1 MKHNVKTVSRFLLL
15 SLTLGCGFFALGQNN
30 RGLTAARAES
40 EVVAPQK
47 RTFTEA
53 DFADEIPADPE
64 ELDVSLIQSTT
75 TDTSQ
80 SLNFAF
86 KSKTFV
92 GYMASRYNDMV
103 VNISDPS
110 YTGDTSAPVGEDFD
124 NFDDETGLPVFD
136 GELLYIL
143 GDTNKTNE
151 VFIPSTLT
159 LSETFIVNISTIC
172 ANCVSNPAFYNGGA
186 GNNSSYLEDG
196 LTPKYNAIH
205 IPSTVTTVHANAF
218 TGVPDSV
225 SITYEGDT
233 IPTGFETGWADT
245 TNIVLNTYGKASEE
259 KYKSRAVGGTVN
271 DIVDD
276 RGRPINFCLGCQPD
290 DKKYVGEVY
299 DRPLVIEFDV
309 VDKANPTG
317 AAIRHVFEELP
328 LTNTNGSA
336 YDSVGPISNPSYSRL
351 YGYKLASNE
360 IIKIESIT
368 FHNIMK
374 FGTGTEI
381 KTEQRYSAKPTKLAP
396 TLDLSNIV
404 SFKASSN
411 STFAGFSMFSFT
423 MDKNLSITSEKYPEP
438 HSLYLDVKT
447 DFYEQNRSKI
457 EAGLTSIRYSL
468 YNLYLSSYHF
478 VYEGKGGQ
486 LKDLILPIS
495 TAISYQTL
503 DKDNNNKVSVIIDH
517 NEVKKHGE
525 EIGVDYS
532 DFSASKVKTFEIMNL
547 TIQMDLLTTSDS
559 GSKAMLAKS
568 QASYKFAYLTI
579 INDEKIKVLNWNVI
593 LIGLLVTY
601 IAIFTAGAFAL
612 YKYKKEKYKN
622 DEFKRVNDK
631 KYLKSSVLYG
641 LGFMVIVYAITFI
654 FMRASGFANTIVAF
668 NPTDPLLIAFA
679 IAGMIIGGYF
689 IVLAIKA
696 IKTEKER
703 KKAIRLKLNE
713 DVEDDGTN

>member
-1 MKHNVKTVSRFLLL
+1 MKHYVKTVSRFLLL

-30 RGLTAARAES
+30 RSLTAAHAEG

-47 RTFTEA
+47 RTYTEA

-92 GYMASRYNDMV
+92 GYMASRYNDLV

-110 YTGDTSAPVGEDFD
+110 FTGDTNAPVGEDFD
-124 NFDDETGLPVFD
+124 NFDEETGLPIFD

-143 GDTNKTNE
+143 GDTNKTKE

-172 ANCVSNPAFYNGGA
+172 ANCVTNPVFYNGGA
-186 GNNSSYLEDG
+186 GNNSWYLEDG
-196 LTPKYNAIH
+196 VTTKYNTIH
-205 IPSTVTTVHANAF
+205 IPSTVTTVNANAF
-218 TGVPDSV
+218 VGVPAGV
-225 SITYEGDT
+225 SITYEGDA
-233 IPTGFETGWADT
+233 IPDGFMAGWADT
-245 TNIVLNTYGKASEE
+245 TNITFNTYGKES
-259 KYKSRAVGGTVN
+259 YKSRAVGGTVN
-271 DIVDD
+271 DIVDE
-276 RGRPINFCLGCQPD
+276 RGRPINFCLGCKPD
-290 DKKYVGEVY
+290 EKKYIGDVY

-309 VDKANPTG
+309 VDKANPDG

-360 IIKIESIT
+360 MIKVDSIT

-374 FGTGTEI
+374 FGTGVEI
-381 KTEQRYSAKPTKLAP
+381 KTEQRYSAKPTKFP
-396 TLDLSNIV
+396 ETLDLSKIV
-404 SFKASSN
+404 SFKAGNN
-411 STFAGFSMFSFT
+411 STFAGFSMFSFS

-438 HSLYLDVKT
+438 HSLYLDVKS

-457 EAGLTSIRYSL
+457 EQGLTEIRYSL

-478 VYEGKGGQ
+478 VYEGNGGE
-486 LKDLILPIS
+486 LKEVTVPVS

-503 DKDNNNKVSVIIDH
+503 DKDNGNAVSIILKNSD
-517 NEVKKHGE
+517 VAP
-525 EIGVDYS
+525 
-532 DFSASKVKTFEIMNL
+532 DFSADKVRTFEIVNL

-568 QASYKFAYLTI
+568 QASYKFAYLTVI
-579 INDEKIKVLNWNVI
+579 DNQKVSVFNWNI
-593 LIGLLVTY
+593 FLIIFLVAY
-601 IAIFTAGAFAL
+601 VALFAVGTFVL

-631 KYLKSSVLYG
+631 KYLKSSILYG
-641 LGFMVIVYAITFI
+641 LGFMVIAYAIIFI

-696 IKTEKER
+696 IKTENER

>member
-30 RGLTAARAES
+30 RSLSAAHAEGEASSTQQRTYTAS
-40 EVVAPQK
+40 
-47 RTFTEA
+47 
-53 DFADEIPADPE
+53 DFADEVPVDPE
-64 ELDVSLIQSTT
+64 QLDVSLIQSTT

-86 KSKTFV
+86 KSKTFQANI
-92 GYMASRYNDMV
+92 GSRYNDIIV
-103 VNISDPS
+103 CVTDPA
-110 YTGDTSAPVGEDFD
+110 YTGDNNNPVKEGFD
-124 NFDDETGLPVFD
+124 NYDEETGLPIFD
-136 GELLYIL
+136 GSILYIL
-143 GDTNKTNE
+143 KETKDGE
-151 VFIPSTLT
+151 VFIPSTYT
-159 LSETFIVNISTIC
+159 YSETFIISVSSIGS
-172 ANCVSNPAFYNGGA
+172 NCVSIDGHYNGEYG
-186 GNNSSYLEDG
+186 SSTWYAEDG
-196 LTPKYNAIH
+196 VTLKYNAIH
-205 IPSTVTTVHANAF
+205 IPETIKTISANAF
-218 TGVPDSV
+218 TGVPAGV
-225 SITYEGDT
+225 SITYEGSS
-233 IPTGFETGWADT
+233 IPSGFATGWTDA
-245 TNIVLNTYGKASEE
+245 TNITFNTYGKES
-259 KYKSRAVGGTVN
+259 YK
-271 DIVDD
+271 D
-276 RGRPINFCLGCQPD
+276 RPLGLPVSDVKDELGRPVNFCLGVKPD
-290 DKKYVGEVY
+290 GVKYVGEAY

-317 AAIRHVFEELP
+317 TPIRHVFEELP

-336 YDSVGPISNPSYSRL
+336 YDSVGRISNLSYSRL

-360 IIKIESIT
+360 MIKVDTIT

-374 FGTGTEI
+374 FGEGVNINTS
-381 KTEQRYSAKPTKLAP
+381 QRYSAKPAKIAQ
-396 TLDLSNIV
+396 TLDLSKIV

-411 STFAGFSMFSFT
+411 STFAGYSMFSLT
-423 MDKNLSITSEKYPEP
+423 MDKNLNITSEKYPEP

-457 EAGLTSIRYSL
+457 EQGLTEIRYSL

-486 LKDLILPIS
+486 LKDLVLPIS

-503 DKDNNNKVSVIIDH
+503 DRDSNNKVSVIIDH
-517 NEVKKHGE
+517 NEVKKYGE
-525 EIGVDYS
+525 DIGVDYS
-532 DFSASKVKTFEIMNL
+532 DFSANRVRTFEIMNL

-568 QASYKFAYLTI
+568 QASYKFAYLTV
-579 INDEKIKVLNWNVI
+579 INNEKISVFNWNI
-593 LIGLLVTY
+593 FLIIFLVAY
-601 IAIFTAGAFAL
+601 VALFAVGAFLL

-631 KYLKSSVLYG
+631 KYFKSSVLYG
-641 LGFMVIVYAITFI
+641 LGFMVIAYAIIFI
-654 FMRASGFANTIVAF
+654 LMRAKGFANTIVAF
-668 NPTDPLLIAFA
+668 NPSDPLLIAFA

-689 IVLAIKA
+689 IVLAIKS